1 MNGRLLVAFVGAL
14 AVALIRCGSD
24 DCTSADDHPGQ
35 LRVEH
40 LQLVVVERDDGCD
53 DARRR
58 AALQGAMHQP
68 VQLLADQRRRSGVHG
83 LSGQLQREVSESG

>member
-24 DCTSADDHPGQ
+24 DCTSRRSPGQ

-53 DARRR
+53 DVA
-58 AALQGAMHQP
+58 GAPLCKAQCINQFSCSQINGADP
-68 VQLLADQRRRSGVHG
+68 AYTACLANCNGK
-83 LSGQLQREVSESG
+83 